1 MKIQIGAK
9 KFIAA
14 EQVLEEL
21 SKMLGAAEFKK
32 MQMLFEGHQT
42 RQLELA
48 VRSLNLSR
56 LP

>member
-1 MKIQIGAK
+1 MKIQLGTK

-21 SKMLGAAEFKK
+21 SKMLGASEFKK
-32 MQMLFEGHQT
+32 MQLMFDGKQT
-42 RQLELA
+42 RQLELM